1 MIIDALKGKYALPIL
16 PAYFHMAKS
25 SYYYQQA
32 VRNKPDKY
40 FPLREQIVSV
50 FHDNRGVYGYRRY
63 SSVTEEKWY
72 NPVWKS
78 DPTYYERRKPGD
90 SQT

>member
-50 FHDNRGVYGYRRY
+50 FHDNRGLVLMGLFWTAMDFMGIVRLFG
-63 SSVTEEKWY
+63 VTFMAA
-72 NPVWKS
+72 NLS
-78 DPTYYERRKPGD
+78 LT
-90 SQT
+90 